1 MVIWDKDRS
10 SKRERMDAVRE
21 YAEGKVVPADDIV
34 PFLETVIHSGDKV
47 ALEGCNQKQAAFL
60 AGALAQM
67 DPEKVHG
74 LNLIIPAISRA
85 EHLDLFERGIAR
97 EVNFAYAGAQSL
109 RLAQML
115 AENKLR
121 IGAIHTYLELYARMY
136 VDLTPH
142 VCLIAADKA
151 DRNGNLYTGYNTE
164 DTPMIAEAAAFKNGI
179 VIAQVNTIVD
189 EKELPRVDIPG
200 GWIDYIVQAPEPYPM
215 EPLFTRDPQFIKD
228 ADILM
233 GMMVIKGIY
242 AKHGVQSLNHG
253 IGFNGAAIELLLPT
267 YGEQLGLKGKICT
280 HWVLN
285 PHPTLIPAI
294 EDGWVK
300 QVCSFGGELGMEKY
314 TAARLDVFF
323 TGADGTLRSNRAAAQ
338 VAGLYGIDLFLG
350 GTLQMD
356 YAGNSS
362 TVTNG
367 RLSGYGG
374 APNMGNNSGG
384 RRHTTRAWMDMAP
397 GNGSMISGRKLVV
410 QMMKSRSKFGPGRGG
425 YRQEGGNGLRP
436 RDDLRR
442 GRDPC
447 GHRTGDRLPL
457 SGTERGGACPAAG
470 CRGSGNPHRRPGEP
484 GRDPGAAGRRQG
496 GLPGGSGHLPG
507 GGHEGLAGRP
517 VPGGHRQDLRR
528 AVRGA

>member
-215 EPLFTRDPQFIKD
+215 EPLFTRDPGKIQD
-228 ADILM
+228 EHILM

-242 AKHGVQSLNHG
+242 A
-253 IGFNGAAIELLLPT
+253 
-267 YGEQLGLKGKICT
+267 
-280 HWVLN
+280 
-285 PHPTLIPAI
+285 
-294 EDGWVK
+294 
-300 QVCSFGGELGMEKY
+300 
-314 TAARLDVFF
+314 
-323 TGADGTLRSNRAAAQ
+323 
-338 VAGLYGIDLFLG
+338 
-350 GTLQMD
+350 
-356 YAGNSS
+356 
-362 TVTNG
+362 
-367 RLSGYGG
+367 
-374 APNMGNNSGG
+374 
-384 RRHTTRAWMDMAP
+384 
-397 GNGSMISGRKLVV
+397 
-410 QMMKSRSKFGPGRGG
+410 
-425 YRQEGGNGLRP
+425 
-436 RDDLRR
+436 
-442 GRDPC
+442 
-447 GHRTGDRLPL
+447 
-457 SGTERGGACPAAG
+457 
-470 CRGSGNPHRRPGEP
+470 
-484 GRDPGAAGRRQG
+484 
-496 GLPGGSGHLPG
+496 
-507 GGHEGLAGRP
+507 
-517 VPGGHRQDLRR
+517 
-528 AVRGA
+528 